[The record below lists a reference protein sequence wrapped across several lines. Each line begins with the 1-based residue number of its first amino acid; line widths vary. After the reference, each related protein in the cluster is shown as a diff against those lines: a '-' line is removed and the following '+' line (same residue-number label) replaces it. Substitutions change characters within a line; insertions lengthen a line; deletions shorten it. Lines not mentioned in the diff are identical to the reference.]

1 MLLEVYM
8 SNKRDLKLE
17 DFGISLSRYRELYYF
32 CQQYREKK
40 DALQRCYNIKSE
52 PASSMP
58 KNPKMLTDSGKQHND
73 KAKKLSRDI
82 HLIEKTAQEA
92 VGELFPFLLK
102 NVTEDISYEH
112 MGVPCGRRQFYFM
125 RRKFFCLLNQKK
137 G

>member
-1 MLLEVYM
+1 
-8 SNKRDLKLE
+8 
-17 DFGISLSRYRELYYF
+17 
-32 CQQYREKK
+32 
-40 DALQRCYNIKSE
+40 
-52 PASSMP
+52 
-58 KNPKMLTDSGKQHND
+58 MLTDSGKQHND